1 MLTRRKHHV
10 CRKLHFQRWFQAY
23 DDLLKRVT
31 TCPEITSA
39 IYLKSS
45 LLSIFSKCDI
55 LSLEMLTFG
64 LIQQIFF
71 AFTWLMSLCYWIT
84 ISHRGRVKLRGWNFL
99 WGVLE
104 LVHIHSTSI
113 GKSVSPSS
121 LSFGCSMSVG
131 GSRMLWVFVF
141 FKWVFNFFKH
151 KSAGTDSYRV
161 PNVSRVSK
169 ILHKTNLSPLP
180 QHRRMTEG

>member
-99 WGVLE
+99 WG
-104 LVHIHSTSI
+104 
-113 GKSVSPSS
+113 GFRAGAY
-121 LSFGCSMSVG
+121 SFHFHRKICLTILFVF
-131 GSRMLWVFVF
+131 RMLDVSRWIEDAVGFCF

>member
-1 MLTRRKHHV
+1 MLTRRKRHV

-71 AFTWLMSLCYWIT
+71 AFTWLMSLLLNYYQSSWQ
-84 ISHRGRVKLRGWNFL
+84 SEAER
-99 WGVLE
+99 LE
-104 LVHIHSTSI
+104 LPL
-113 GKSVSPSS
+113 GGFRAGAY
-121 LSFGCSMSVG
+121 SFHFHRKICLTILFVF
-131 GSRMLWVFVF
+131 RMLDVSRWIEDAVGFCF